1 MPEDP
6 QLTTAHAELAAIA
19 TYLPPALV
27 RRQLAD
33 PAPGRVSGAYWQGS
47 VLFADLSGF
56 TALSE
61 NLSALG
67 KESSEE
73 LSMIIN
79 NLFTALLEE
88 IHAYGGELLKFGGD
102 ALTAFFDAADLG
114 ETHAVAAAAAAL
126 AMQQRMQD
134 FAALHTRA
142 GVFRLRLRI
151 GVHSGRVF
159 AAQVGDIDHIEL
171 VITGRTIN
179 NVALAQEIAEPG
191 EVVLSKRSLDLIAGA
206 RVSPRNTAFFSLHQL
221 PANPAARREAPDW
234 SQALANAAFDADAVH
249 RRLAAL
255 RPYLPYGLPRRFLL
269 STYNGKRAG
278 EFRPVSVLFANF
290 FPFGTALDILGDEAA
305 TAAQVLNAY
314 YARAQRIV
322 HRYGGIINKVDMYT
336 RGDKLMALF
345 GAPIA
350 HEDDPE
356 RAVLAALDLKT
367 ALAEANHEV
376 VPLLRHAARNL
387 FAVDEAFFQ
396 QCIGINTGVVFAGQ
410 VGAPRRREYT
420 VMGRNVNI
428 AARLMSVAPVNTVI
442 LSPATRRAVAS
453 RITMRELAPVQLK
466 GLAAPLPIAEALGR
480 QPVATDRQVPGTGLV
495 GRNAELDYVIQASIR
510 ALAGQG
516 GVVAITGDAGIG
528 KTRLVK
534 EALQQLVIRS
544 SAPVDPVPVFVF
556 YDATCQSYAQRTPYA
571 LFQDLLRQF
580 FQIDTTAA
588 PAEANRRIQ
597 RRVADLAPQLSR
609 FAPLLD
615 ALIGIELEQTA
626 LSRALSPEQRRDRAC
641 ELVEALLLGESRR
654 QPLILVLDDL
664 QWIDASSLELLLRIA
679 SGAAAVPLLF
689 LLNYRSGPGFS
700 QPWLDLPGSTRLE
713 LGELSAEN
721 SRRLLNALLND
732 AMPPELDMVLARA
745 QGNPFFIEEVV
756 RSLIDA
762 GVLLREG
769 NVWRLVRAIDK
780 AGLPDSIEGLIIARL
795 DRIDERSR
803 ELLQVGS
810 VIGRRFAVP
819 VLRAVGAAEPDLDE
833 RLERL
838 AADDLIM
845 RDVQEHGYVFRQ
857 AITRDVTYE
866 TILYARRRELHRR
879 VAEWLARLHAERL
892 DDQLTLLARHYLLAE
907 DWPAALEYHLRAGR
921 YVQARYANRE
931 AIALFSQALEI
942 ANRLEMSAPLPEIY
956 QRLGDVYAL
965 IGEYEAALTYYQAA
979 LDHRIELAPADV
991 MHLHHQVAWVYA
1003 HRTEFDTA
1011 LAWIDQAMM
1020 LPAGS
1025 DAVLSRCLLLGAG
1038 LLRRQGRFEQSL
1050 RLAEQAR
1057 SLAEQA
1063 GHLRELAHAY
1073 KSLGTLHLNLGNG
1086 LQALEFMRRCLPL
1099 YEQAGDLSGLADA
1112 HNDLANVC
1120 FDLGEFAEA
1129 GASYEAAAN
1138 MKHEIGDVY
1147 GQGMIA
1153 CNLGELFRVQGRIS
1167 EAIAC
1172 YEESLAIYSRI
1183 GSNYMIGL
1191 LEMNLGAARLL
1202 SGALDHAGR
1211 HLERAARLFA
1221 QSGGEDYLPE
1231 LERYRAELALRQ
1243 GDLVR
1248 AQRTCEYSI
1257 QLARQNSARAEE
1269 GMSRHILGLILAE
1282 AGDSRAAWDE
1292 LQHARAILNESGNR
1306 LEAARTML
1314 AIARLAHPLGHVTAG
1329 QSALGEAAGI
1339 LSDFGTPAD
1348 CDELAGLIRRYEN
1361 R

>member
-6 QLTTAHAELAAIA
+6 QLAAARAELAAIA

-27 RRQLAD
+27 RRQFAD
-33 PAPGRVSGAYWQGS
+33 PVPGQVSGAYWQGS

-73 LSMIIN
+73 LSTIIN

-102 ALTAFFDAADLG
+102 ALTAFFDAADLDDA
-114 ETHAVAAAAAAL
+114 HAVAAAAAAL
-126 AMQQRMQD
+126 AMQQRMQA

-142 GVFRLRLRI
+142 GLFRLRLRI

-159 AAQVGDIDHIEL
+159 AAQVGDINHIEL

-206 RVSPRNTAFFSLHQL
+206 QVSPRSAGFFSLHRL
-221 PANPAARREAPDW
+221 PSAPESRRPAPDW
-234 SQALANAAFDADAVH
+234 LQTLASAAFDADAVGQ
-249 RRLAAL
+249 RLAAL
-255 RPYLPYGLPRRFLL
+255 RPYLPHGLPRRFLF
-269 STYNGKRAG
+269 SSRSDMPAG

-290 FPFGTALDILGDEAA
+290 FPFGMALDVLGDDAA
-305 TAAQVLNAY
+305 TATQVLNTY

-336 RGDKLMALF
+336 HGDKLMALF
-345 GAPIA
+345 GAPVA

-356 RAVLAALDLKT
+356 RAVLAALELRT
-367 ALAEANHEV
+367 TIAEINSEI
-376 VPLLRHAARNL
+376 VPLLRAAARNL
-387 FAVDEAFFQ
+387 FIIEEDFFQ
-396 QCIGINTGVVFAGQ
+396 QRIGINTGVVFAGQ
-410 VGAPRRREYT
+410 VGSPRRREYT

-428 AARLMSVAPVNTVI
+428 AARLMSVAPVDTVI
-442 LSPATRRAVAS
+442 LSPATRRAVES
-453 RITMRELAPVQLK
+453 RIKLRDLEPVQLK
-466 GLAAPLPIAEALGR
+466 GFARPLPIAAAVQRRVEFTGR
-480 QPVATDRQVPGTGLV
+480 QMLSVRLV
-495 GRNAELDYVIQASIR
+495 GRDAELDRLIQVSIR

-516 GVVAITGDAGIG
+516 GVLALTGDAGIG
-528 KTRLVK
+528 KTRLFE
-534 EALQQLVIRS
+534 EALQHLVIHS
-544 SAPVDPVPVFVF
+544 SAPDGPVPIFVP
-556 YDATCQSYAQRTPYA
+556 YGATCQSYAQSTPYA
-571 LFQDLLRQF
+571 LFQDLLRPF
-580 FQIDTTAA
+580 FQIEATTTL
-588 PAEANRRIQ
+588 AEAHQRIQ
-597 RRVADLAPQLSR
+597 RRVAELAPHLSR
-609 FAPLLD
+609 FTPLLD
-615 ALIGIELEQTA
+615 VLLGLELEQTA
-626 LSRALSPEQRRDRAC
+626 LTQALSPEQRRDRAC
-641 ELVEALLLGESRR
+641 ELVEALILSEARR
-654 QPLILVLDDL
+654 QPVILLLDDL
-664 QWIDASSLELLLRIA
+664 HWVDASSLDLLLRL
-679 SGAAAVPLLF
+679 AARAAEVPLL
-689 LLNYRSGPGFS
+689 LWLSYRSGPRFAE
-700 QPWLDLPGSTRLE
+700 PWLDLFNSTRLV
-713 LGELSAEN
+713 LGELSAA
-721 SRRLLNALLND
+721 SSQQLLDALLG
-732 AMPPELDMVLARA
+732 APMPPELDIVLSRA

-762 GVLLREG
+762 GVLLREDG
-769 NVWRLVRAIDK
+769 ALRLVRAVDT

-803 ELLQVGS
+803 ELLQIGS

-819 VLRAVGAAEPDLDE
+819 VLRAVGSADADLDE

-838 AADDLIM
+838 TTDDLIV
-845 RDVQEHGYVFRQ
+845 RDAQEHSYLFRQ

-879 VAEWLARLHAERL
+879 VAEWLAHLHAERL

-907 DWPAALEYHLRAGR
+907 DWPVALEYHVQAGR

-931 AIALFSQALEI
+931 AITLFSQALEI
-942 ANRLEMSAPLPEIY
+942 ADRLGTSAPLPEIY
-956 QRLGDVYAL
+956 QRLGDVYGL

-979 LDHRIELAPADV
+979 LQRRDELMPADV
-991 MHLHHQVAWVYA
+991 VQLHHQIAWVYA

-1011 LAWIDQAMM
+1011 LEWIDKAMAST
-1020 LPAGS
+1020 AGN
-1025 DAVLSRCLLLGAG
+1025 DAVLARCLLLGAG
-1038 LLRRQGRFEQSL
+1038 LLRRQGRFDQSL

-1057 SLAEQA
+1057 TLAESG

-1073 KSLGTLHLNLGNG
+1073 KSLGTLQLNLGAG
-1086 LQALEFMRRCLPL
+1086 LPALDYMRRCLVL

-1138 MKHEIGDVY
+1138 IKHEIGDVY

-1153 CNLGELFRVQGRIS
+1153 CNLGELFRAQGRIS
-1167 EAIAC
+1167 EAIVR
-1172 YEESLAIYSRI
+1172 YEESLAIYTRI
-1183 GSNYMIGL
+1183 GSHYMIGL

-1202 SGALDHAGR
+1202 SGEFERSAL
-1211 HLERAARLFA
+1211 HLERAAGLFA

-1243 GDLVR
+1243 GRL
-1248 AQRTCEYSI
+1248 AQARNTCENSI
-1257 QLARQNSARAEE
+1257 NLARQNSARAEE
-1269 GMSRHILGLILAE
+1269 GMSRRVLGLILAE
-1282 AGDSRAAWDE
+1282 TGNRTTAWDE
-1292 LQHARAILNESGNR
+1292 LQHALGILNESGHR

-1314 AIARLAHPLGHVTAG
+1314 AIARLARPLNHGAAG
-1329 QSALGEAAGI
+1329 QAALAEAAGI
-1339 LSDFGTPAD
+1339 LSELGTPAD
-1348 CDELAGLIRRYEN
+1348 REELADLLSAYVR
-1361 R
+1361 